1 MKEEDVNI
9 NAAVLEMVRDSEQPP
24 TLPEVGDL
32 VEVTVSHVT
41 ATGDIYVQL
50 VGPGMVRLR
59 HVMAE
64 LEDFYDGKVSGSRS
78 YHSLSLC
85 YLFYLL
91 YSTCV
96 ANRCLMPHSLYCN
109 LSLTTYM

>member
-1 MKEEDVNI
+1 MNI
-9 NAAVLEMVRDSEQPP
+9 NAAVLEMLRDSEKPP
-24 TLPEVGDL
+24 MLPEVGDS

-41 ATGDIYVQL
+41 TTGDIYVQL

-78 YHSLSLC
+78 YHLPSLY
-85 YLFYLL
+85 YLSYLL

-96 ANRCLMPHSLYCN
+96 ANRCLMTHSLYCN